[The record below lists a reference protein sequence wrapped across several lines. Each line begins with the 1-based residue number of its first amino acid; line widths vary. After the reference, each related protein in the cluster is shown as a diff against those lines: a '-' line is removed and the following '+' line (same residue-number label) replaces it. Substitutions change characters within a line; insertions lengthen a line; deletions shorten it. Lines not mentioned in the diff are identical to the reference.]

1 MAITALSGRS
11 WLILAVM
18 PLVITIV
25 AMNPQAVEKNPKL
38 QPTSR
43 STVSATRKI
52 GMPTAQA
59 TYRARQGKVAFGGP
73 SQTAS
78 TR

>member
-1 MAITALSGRS
+1 
-11 WLILAVM
+11 LAVIN
-18 PLVITIV
+18 LVITIV
-25 AMNPQAVEKNPKL
+25 PMKPQAVEKNPKEM
-38 QPTSR
+38 PIIR
-43 STVSATRKI
+43 SMVNATRKI
-52 GMPTAQA
+52 GIPTAQA

>member
-1 MAITALSGRS
+1 MS
-11 WLILAVM
+11 
-18 PLVITIV
+18 LVIAIV
-25 AMNPQAVEKNPKL
+25 ATNPQAVEKNPKL
-38 QPTSR
+38 QPTRR
-43 STVSATRKI
+43 STVNERRKI